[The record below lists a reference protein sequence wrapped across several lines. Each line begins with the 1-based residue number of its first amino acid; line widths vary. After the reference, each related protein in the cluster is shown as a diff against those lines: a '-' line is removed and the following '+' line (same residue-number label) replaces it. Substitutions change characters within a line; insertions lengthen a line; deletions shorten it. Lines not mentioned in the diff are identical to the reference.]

1 MMIKQRR
8 LAFLEQEDLETLWEQ
23 FPQPA
28 REEVTQHY
36 ARLMARASVERI
48 RVLRKNEAKREVGDE
63 SNEG

>member
-8 LAFLEQEDLETLWEQ
+8 LAFLDQEDLETLWER

-28 REEVTQHY
+28 RAEVTQHY

-48 RVLRKNEAKREVGDE
+48 RALRKNEAKREVGDE